1 MRSPSEIIGTKGRS
15 RRAVGI
21 VSSVC
26 LLSSAFKIG
35 DCRHKLTLNQTTGSE
50 ALLRRAV
57 TYHYHSK
64 VHAKL
69 KFSLKLAQLMALLV
83 SLTCAIAA
91 QQKIEATQAPF
102 NDAAYRLGERLTYN
116 VEFSHYVSAAH
127 IELFVA
133 GRGTLFNRDGIQLRA
148 HVETVGIVNAA
159 LLSIN
164 NDYTTYVDPQTG
176 LPYRAQQ
183 VVREAGRSSE
193 AERDYNQPAGTD
205 AIPSKLRTGESL
217 GTFDLLSALYRVRS
231 LPLTDRSSYL
241 ITVQHEGEQYRAE
254 VKVIGRELIKTNVG
268 SFNTIIARVNVKN
281 SRDYNIQVYFSD
293 DERHVPVRIVAE
305 VQAGEIRADLAGSEL
320 TLPEPIQSGSPIQPI
335 KTDPKASPTPRKPG
349 KVPALPPAANSE
361 LPLKDV
367 PFKIGEQ
374 LAYQVYLSSNAQQP
388 VGAIT
393 LTLKARGRY
402 FNRDGLLFSV
412 TAQTSGPGARVFP
425 VNDQITSYVD
435 PTTLLP
441 FRTELN
447 LSEGKYRYSRAYN
460 LDQNRGAAVSDS
472 KERIEIPV
480 GTHDLISTF
489 YSIRTLDLWPPKQ
502 NALSIMA
509 TSQPRTLLVKSQ
521 RRETIE
527 MGSQKINAIMVT
539 LALVADDP
547 QGDKMQIRLWI
558 GDDARRLP
566 LRIMAVTPLGPVRAD
581 LVIAPVTSQ

>member
-1 MRSPSEIIGTKGRS
+1 MIGTKGRS

-21 VSSVC
+21 VPSIC
-26 LLSSAFKIG
+26 RQSSAFKIA
-35 DCRHKLTLNQTTGSE
+35 DCIHQVTMNRRSGSE
-50 ALLRRAV
+50 ALLRRAA

-102 NDAAYRLGERLTYN
+102 NDAAYRVGERLTYN
-116 VEFSHYVSAAH
+116 VEFSHYSSAAH
-127 IELFVA
+127 IDLFVA
-133 GRGTLFNRDGIQLRA
+133 GRGIFFNRDGIQLRA

-164 NDYTTYVDPQTG
+164 NDYTSYVDPQTG

-183 VVREAGRSSE
+183 VVREAGRASE

-205 AIPSKLRTGESL
+205 AIPSKLRTDESL

-241 ITVQHEGEQYRAE
+241 LTVQHEGQQYQAE

-268 SFNTIIARVNVKN
+268 SFNTIVTQVIVRK
-281 SRDYNIQVYFSD
+281 SGRYNLDMYFSD
-293 DERHVPVRIVAE
+293 DERHLPIRIVAD
-305 VQAGEIRADLAGSEL
+305 VGTGEIRADLAASEL
-320 TLPEPIQSGSPIQPI
+320 TVPEPIQSSSPTEPI
-335 KTDPKASPTPRKPG
+335 KTRPRTSPTPRT
-349 KVPALPPAANSE
+349 PAGGQRLPPGANSE
-361 LPLKDV
+361 TPLKDL
-367 PFKIGEQ
+367 PFKVGEQ

-388 VGAIT
+388 VGTIT
-393 LTLKARGRY
+393 LTVKSRGRY

-435 PTTLLP
+435 PATLLP

-447 LSEGKYRYSRAYN
+447 LSEGKYRFSRTYS

-489 YSIRTLDLWPPKQ
+489 YSIRTFDLWPPKQ
-502 NALSIMA
+502 TAISLMA

-527 MGSQKINAIMVT
+527 LGGRKIDAIMLT
-539 LALVADDP
+539 LTTDDP
-547 QGDKMQIRLWI
+547 QSDKMQLRIWL
-558 GDDARRLP
+558 GDDARHLP
-566 LRIMAVTPLGPVRAD
+566 LRISAVTQFGLVRAD
-581 LVIAPVTSQ
+581 L